1 MDIRI
6 GDLRHRVTLEQSVR
20 ADDGCGGAIETW
32 EAVAQLWGAVRPL
45 SGFERETADQLAG
58 RVTHEVWVRYRAGVE
73 PEMRFTA
80 NAGARVFEIRAV
92 IDSGE
97 RRRFLKCLCE
107 ERDL

>member
-1 MDIRI
+1 MEIRI
-6 GDLRHRVTLEQSVR
+6 GDLRHRLTLEQSTR
-20 ADDGCGGAIETW
+20 TDDDCGGAVET
-32 EAVAQLWGAVRPL
+32 WGAVAELWAALRPL

-58 RVTHEVWVRYRAGVE
+58 RVTHEVWVRHRVGVE
-73 PEMRFTA
+73 PAMRFTA
-80 NAGARVFEIRAV
+80 NAGARVFGIRAV